1 MHTSSSV
8 YDIPFRS
15 IFGLSNGIA
24 AAAAAFT
31 APFPTLTQK
40 KKSRVNDYKKKERNL
55 NPMIADFL
63 YDYQCRSE
71 DGVEVNKRRWW
82 LKGSD
87 GGKRKGK

>member
-40 KKSRVNDYKKKERNL
+40 KKKAEWMIIKKK
-55 NPMIADFL
+55 
-63 YDYQCRSE
+63 
-71 DGVEVNKRRWW
+71 
-82 LKGSD
+82 KGI
-87 GGKRKGK
+87 